1 MDFEQARQDITQWI
15 VSFVEKPTPLLSG
28 WPPCPYARQA
38 RLQNRIDIREGLRD
52 PLELSAVH
60 MQDLDVIA
68 YVYDPD
74 QFTADAFNQAVD
86 QLNQAYLVPRNMIAL
101 ADHPGDPEVVNGV
114 CMNQGTWAIVFLQD
128 LDKLNT
134 AAGQLAAKGF
144 YHGWSEDY
152 LHQLFANRQDPR

>member
-1 MDFEQARQDITQWI
+1 MDFEQARRDIEQWI
-15 VSFVEKPTPLLSG
+15 VDFVEKPNPLLAG

-52 PLELSAVH
+52 PLELSQIQ

-68 YVYDPD
+68 YVYDAD
-74 QFTADAFNQAVD
+74 QLDAEAFNQSVD
-86 QLNQAYLVPRNMIAL
+86 QLNQAYLVSRNMIAL
-101 ADHPGDPEVVNGV
+101 ADHPGDHEEVNGV

-128 LDKLNT
+128 LDKLNA

-144 YHGWSEDY
+144 YHGWSEEY
-152 LHQLFANRQDPR
+152 LQRLFANRQDPR